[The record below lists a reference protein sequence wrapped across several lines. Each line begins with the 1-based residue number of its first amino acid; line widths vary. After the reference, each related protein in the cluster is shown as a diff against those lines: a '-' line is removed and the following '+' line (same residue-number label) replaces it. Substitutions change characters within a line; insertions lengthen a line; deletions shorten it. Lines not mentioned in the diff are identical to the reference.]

1 MTTSPAGPRIGGGPV
16 LRLRPRGR
24 HVLLAVPPAV
34 AGPALVCAGA
44 WLPSSTLLLV
54 GIGLTGVL
62 LRSALIL
69 YGGLTE
75 AWPDGLSNR
84 LVGSAAETPWERVE
98 GLVVTRT
105 LFGRSVQVEERDGAR
120 ISLAAPRSG
129 LLLRSPAFAADLE
142 RLRRMPGGGRRPVPV
157 RFAASAPVIVV
168 QGALMA
174 GFLGA
179 MLLALVR

>member
-1 MTTSPAGPRIGGGPV
+1 M
-16 LRLRPRGR
+16 RLRPRGR
-24 HVLLAVPPAV
+24 HVLLAVPPAL

-44 WLPSSTLLLV
+44 WMPSSTLLLV
-54 GIGLTGVL
+54 GLGLSGAL

-69 YGGLTE
+69 CGGLTE

-84 LVGSAAETPWERVE
+84 LVGRAAETPWERVDA
-98 GLVVTRT
+98 LVVTRS

-120 ISLAAPRSG
+120 ISLAAPRNG
-129 LLLRSPAFAADLE
+129 LLLRSPGFDADLE

-157 RFAASAPVIVV
+157 RLAASAPAIVV
-168 QGALMA
+168 QGVLMA